1 MENCIF
7 CKIIM
12 GEIPSRKV
20 YEDKD
25 SVAFLD
31 IHPANPGHTLVMPKK
46 HAENIFDADDEL
58 LGRVIVAAKVISKKI
73 KESLNA
79 DGINVIQN
87 NGRHAGQ
94 IVNHIHF
101 HIIPRFANDTVII
114 SYPQIKMEDKDFEE
128 IQKKLIESERKVQ
141 KNWEM
146 DLM

>member
-1 MENCIF
+1 MDCLF
-7 CKIIM
+7 CKIIR

-31 IHPANPGHTLVMPKK
+31 INPANPGHTLVMPKK

-114 SYPQIKMEDKDFEE
+114 SYPQIRMEDKDFEE
-128 IQKKLIESERKVQ
+128 IQKKLTEPERKVQ

>member
-1 MENCIF
+1 MMDCLF
-7 CKIIM
+7 CKIIR

-31 IHPANPGHTLVMPKK
+31 INPANPGHTLVMPKK

-114 SYPQIKMEDKDFEE
+114 SYPKIKMEDKDFEE
-128 IQKKLIESERKVQ
+128 IQKKLAESERKVQ

>member
-1 MENCIF
+1 MDCLF
-7 CKIIM
+7 CKIIR

-31 IHPANPGHTLVMPKK
+31 INPANPGHTLVMPKK
-46 HAENIFDADDEL
+46 HAENIFDADDEM
-58 LGRVIVAAKVISKKI
+58 LGRVIVAAKAISKKI
-73 KESLNA
+73 KDSLNA

-114 SYPQIKMEDKDFEE
+114 SYPKIKMEDKDFEE
-128 IQKKLIESERKVQ
+128 IQKKLTESERKVQ

>member
-1 MENCIF
+1 MDCLF
-7 CKIIM
+7 CKIIR

-31 IHPANPGHTLVMPKK
+31 INPANPGHTLVMPKK

-114 SYPQIKMEDKDFEE
+114 SYPKIKMEDKDFEE
-128 IQKKLIESERKVQ
+128 IQKKLAESERKVQ

>member
-1 MENCIF
+1 MDCLF
-7 CKIIM
+7 CKIIR

-25 SVAFLD
+25 SVAFLEKN
-31 IHPANPGHTLVMPKK
+31 PANPGHTLVMPKK

-114 SYPQIKMEDKDFEE
+114 SYPKIKMEDKDFEE
-128 IQKKLIESERKVQ
+128 IQKKLAESERKVQ